1 MARYLAKRVAA
12 LIGILAVISVG
23 CFFLV
28 HLIPG
33 NPAYAIAGPSATPH
47 DITVIDNELGLNSP
61 IYEQYFIWLGH
72 VLHGNL
78 GSGSVSREP
87 VTTLIARS
95 FKLDIELILISQIMA
110 FLIAIPLSVY
120 AARRSGGL
128 LDQVSTSSTFALFC
142 LPSFILVIWAVR
154 FLTIEWHLFPGPD
167 SMPFLN
173 PGWNFLGNN
182 FLGGI
187 EHNIYVL
194 FLPSVVLALGSIA
207 IYFRLLRSEMVFTL
221 QEEFITA
228 ARSKGLSTNRI
239 LWRHALR
246 PSSITTL
253 TASGNNIALLITGL
267 FIVEVKF
274 NLPGLGLDLINAIY
288 QNDYLTIQGIA
299 LVAAVAV
306 VVANFAI
313 DIIIPFI
320 DPRIAR
326 A

>member
-1 MARYLAKRVAA
+1 
-12 LIGILAVISVG
+12 
-23 CFFLV
+23 
-28 HLIPG
+28 
-33 NPAYAIAGPSATPH
+33 
-47 DITVIDNELGLNSP
+47 
-61 IYEQYFIWLGH
+61 
-72 VLHGNL
+72 
-78 GSGSVSREP
+78 
-87 VTTLIARS
+87 
-95 FKLDIELILISQIMA
+95 
-110 FLIAIPLSVY
+110 
-120 AARRSGGL
+120 
-128 LDQVSTSSTFALFC
+128 
-142 LPSFILVIWAVR
+142 
-154 FLTIEWHLFPGPD
+154 
-167 SMPFLN
+167 
-173 PGWNFLGNN
+173 
-182 FLGGI
+182 
-187 EHNIYVL
+187 
-194 FLPSVVLALGSIA
+194 VLALGSIA